1 MLFCHM
7 WQKSK
12 FHFCHILLNCIELN
26 FNKIEFHVRTHFWE
40 SWVSKRGYI
49 SCDRNFVTT
58 NQVATSIIDQSP
70 LQINQPPLPLPLE
83 IHHDAKLSSIACQ
96 RPIRARGWQTL
107 VYIPNIAL
115 AYHLTFTYDLW
126 DYPQP
131 KLLDTM
137 CFGQKIM
144 FPS

>member
-26 FNKIEFHVRTHFWE
+26 FNKIEFHVKTHFWE
-40 SWVSKRGYI
+40 NWVSKRGYI

-96 RPIRARGWQTL
+96 RPIRARGWANSSLHSQHCPSL
-107 VYIPNIAL
+107 SSNF
-115 AYHLTFTYDLW
+115 HLWLMRLPATKVIRYNVFW
-126 DYPQP
+126 P
-131 KLLDTM
+131 KNYV
-137 CFGQKIM
+137 
-144 FPS
+144 P